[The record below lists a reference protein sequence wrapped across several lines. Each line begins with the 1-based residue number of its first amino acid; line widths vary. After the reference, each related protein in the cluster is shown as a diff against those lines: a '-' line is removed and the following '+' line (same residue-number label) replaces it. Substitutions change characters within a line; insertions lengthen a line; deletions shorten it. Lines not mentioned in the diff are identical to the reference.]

1 MNSFAAK
8 SRLVLASAM
17 LTVVTLACKEDN
29 PALPTDDIG
38 LATTSVGKVL
48 TGENGKTLYFF
59 ASDVA
64 GQANCTG
71 GCKDVWPVFYKETPR
86 LSAGLKASDFATI
99 TRTDGSK
106 QTTFKGW
113 PLYYYV
119 NDAKAGDVSGDKVNN
134 VWMVAKPN
142 YTLMMASR
150 QLVGNDG
157 KNYLF
162 DTKEGTGNSLF
173 LTDSLGRTLYA
184 FAPDKKDKNT
194 YTKADMSNN
203 GTWPLFELS
212 ASNLGEIPSVLN
224 RADFTTATNAVGKA
238 QLSYKGWPLYYFG
251 NDTERGNTKGVS
263 FPRPGV
269 WPVVNTTSPAA
280 PN

>member
-8 SRLVLASAM
+8 SRLLLASAM

-64 GQANCTG
+64 GQATCTG
-71 GCKDVWPVFYKETPR
+71 GCKDVWPIFYKETPS
-86 LSAGLKASDFATI
+86 LGAGLKASDFATI
-99 TRTDGSK
+99 TRADGSK

-194 YTKADMSNN
+194 YTKADNSNN
-203 GTWPLFELS
+203 GTWPIFELS
-212 ASNLGEIPSVLN
+212 VANLGEIPSVLN

-280 PN
+280 LN